1 MLRVHNTKGF
11 AMAYAGQILDNPQSG
26 ERFIF
31 RKTAAD
37 TNGEYLEFDL
47 ELRPDGKV
55 PGKHVHPK
63 QTERFEVLDGTMQ
76 FKLGRKTIVAKAG
89 DVVEVPPGTA
99 HKFQNGGVSTAHVR
113 VRVTPALR
121 MEELFETV
129 CGLAADGRTLKNGM
143 PKPLDLALFVSQY
156 RDEVQAPF
164 PPAVVQRASLAPL
177 AAIAKARGHHE
188 RYDCYRCPAAALAS

>member
-1 MLRVHNTKGF
+1 
-11 AMAYAGQILDNPQSG
+11 MAYAGQILENPQSG

-31 RKTAAD
+31 RKTSAD

-47 ELRPDGKV
+47 ELQPDGKV

-63 QTERFEVLDGTMQ
+63 QTERFEVLDGTMK

-89 DVVEVPPGTA
+89 DVVVVPAGKA
-99 HKFQNGGVSTAHVR
+99 HKFQNGGVTTAHVR
-113 VRVTPALR
+113 VQVTPALK

-129 CGLAADGRTLKNGM
+129 CQLAADGRTLSNGM

-156 RDEVQAPF
+156 REEVQAPF
-164 PPAVVQRASLAPL
+164 PPATIQRASLAPL
-177 AAIAKARGHHE
+177 AAIAKARGFHE
-188 RYDCYRCPAAALAS
+188 RYSCYRCPAVVPAAV

>member
-1 MLRVHNTKGF
+1 MPH
-11 AMAYAGQILDNPQSG
+11 AGQILENPQSG

-47 ELRPDGKV
+47 ELQPDGKV

-63 QTERFEVLDGTMQ
+63 QEERFEVLDGTMK
-76 FKLGRKTIVAKAG
+76 FKLGRRTIVAKAG
-89 DVVEVPPGTA
+89 ETVTVPAGKA
-99 HKFQNGGVSTAHVR
+99 HKFENGGLTTAHVR
-113 VRVTPALR
+113 VTVTPALK

-129 CGLAADGRTLKNGM
+129 CGLAADGRTLPNGM

-156 RDEVQAPF
+156 RDEVRAPF
-164 PPAVVQRASLAPL
+164 PPAALQRATLAPL
-177 AAIAKARGHHE
+177 AAVAKARGLHE
-188 RYDCYRCPAAALAS
+188 RYDCFRCPAAAAA

>member
-1 MLRVHNTKGF
+1 
-11 AMAYAGQILDNPQSG
+11 MAYAGQILENPQSG

-47 ELRPDGKV
+47 ELQPDGKV

-63 QTERFEVLDGTMQ
+63 QEERFEVLDGTMK
-76 FKLGRKTIVAKAG
+76 FKLGRRTIVAKAG
-89 DVVEVPPGTA
+89 DIVTVPAGKA
-99 HKFQNGGVSTAHVR
+99 HKFQNGGVTTAHVR
-113 VRVTPALR
+113 VTVTPALK

-129 CGLAADGRTLKNGM
+129 CELAADGRTLSNGM

-156 RDEVQAPF
+156 REEVQAPF
-164 PPAVVQRASLAPL
+164 PPATLQRASLAPL

-188 RYDCYRCPAAALAS
+188 RYDCFRCPAVAVA

>member
-1 MLRVHNTKGF
+1 
-11 AMAYAGQILDNPQSG
+11 MAYAGQILENPQSG

-47 ELRPDGKV
+47 ELRADGKV

-63 QTERFEVLDGTMQ
+63 QTERFEVLEGTMK

-89 DVVEVPPGTA
+89 DVVEVPAGTA
-99 HKFQNGGVSTAHVR
+99 HKFQNGGMSTARVR
-113 VRVTPALR
+113 VQVTPALK

-143 PKPLDLALFVSQY
+143 PKPLDLALFVNQY
-156 RDEVQAPF
+156 RDEVQAAF
-164 PPAVVQRASLAPL
+164 PPAVIQRASLAPL

>member
-1 MLRVHNTKGF
+1 
-11 AMAYAGQILDNPQSG
+11 MAYAGQILENTQSG
-26 ERFIF
+26 ERFTF

-47 ELRPDGKV
+47 ELQPGGQV

-63 QTERFEVLDGTMQ
+63 QEERFEMLDGTMK
-76 FKLGRKTIVAKAG
+76 FKLGRKTVVAKAG
-89 DVVEVPPGTA
+89 DVVTVPAGKA
-99 HKFQNGGVSTAHVR
+99 HKFANGGVTTAHVR
-113 VRVTPALR
+113 VTVTPALK

-129 CGLAADGRTLKNGM
+129 CELAADGRTLKNGM

-164 PPAVVQRASLAPL
+164 PPAAVQRASLAPL
-177 AAIAKARGHHE
+177 AAIAKVRGHHE
-188 RYDCYRCPAAALAS
+188 RYDCFRCPATAAA

>member
-1 MLRVHNTKGF
+1 
-11 AMAYAGQILDNPQSG
+11 MAYAGQILENPQSG

-37 TNGEYLEFDL
+37 TGGEYLEFDL
-47 ELRPDGKV
+47 ELQPDGKV

-63 QTERFEVLDGTMQ
+63 QEERFEVLDGTMK
-76 FKLGRKTIVAKAG
+76 FKLGRKTIIAKAG
-89 DVVEVPPGTA
+89 ETVTVPAGKA
-99 HKFQNGGVSTAHVR
+99 HKFQNGGVTTAQVR
-113 VRVTPALR
+113 VTVTPALK

-129 CGLAADGRTLKNGM
+129 CELAADGRTLSNGM

-164 PPAVVQRASLAPL
+164 PPAAVQRASLAPL

-188 RYDCYRCPAAALAS
+188 RYDCFRCPAAAVAIS

>member
-1 MLRVHNTKGF
+1 
-11 AMAYAGQILDNPQSG
+11 MAYAGQILENPQSG

-47 ELRPDGKV
+47 ELQPDGKV
-55 PGKHVHPK
+55 PGKHVHP
-63 QTERFEVLDGTMQ
+63 QQEERFEVLDGTMK

-89 DVVEVPPGTA
+89 DIVTVPAGKA
-99 HKFQNGGVSTAHVR
+99 HRFQNGGVTTAHVR
-113 VRVTPALR
+113 VTVTPALK

-129 CGLAADGRTLKNGM
+129 CELAADGRTLASGM

-164 PPAVVQRASLAPL
+164 PPAALQRASLAPL
-177 AAIAKARGHHE
+177 ATIAKARGLHA
-188 RYDCYRCPAAALAS
+188 RYDCFRCPAAAAALS